1 MQLIEQPTRSR
12 FAKAVTA
19 VAAAMI
25 ALTVSAC
32 GALGDG
38 GNGGTGILPA
48 ENETVH
54 VFNQSDAA
62 VDMTLTYYA
71 VGDVV
76 TKQTTVNV
84 INYQGAG
91 LADADAARALLD
103 PLIGGFQ
110 NVVGLEHSIVYGDT
124 SATETLAIDYNIADI
139 VQISELT
146 GSTFEGV
153 VDSNTRLSLAQSRQ
167 MLLAS
172 GFTEV
177 K

>member
-1 MQLIEQPTRSR
+1 MQLIEQPTQSR

-19 VAAAMI
+19 VAAALI

-32 GALGDG
+32 SGLGDS
-38 GNGGTGILPA
+38 GNGGPGILPA

-84 INYQGAG
+84 INYAGAG

-103 PLIGGFQ
+103 PLVESFQ
-110 NVVGLEHSIVYGDT
+110 NVVGLDHSIVYGDT
-124 SATETLAIDYNIADI
+124 TATETLAIDYEVADI
-139 VQISELT
+139 VEISNLT

-153 VDSNTRLSLAQSRQ
+153 VDSNTRLSLEQSRQ
-167 MLLAS
+167 MLLAN